1 MERNILLAEVLLDF
15 YASWVPYSIDMEEMT
30 YHGTSPVA
38 GVLDIL
44 VGPVEVSSE
53 GVVFGRE
60 LEA

>member
-1 MERNILLAEVLLDF
+1 MDF